1 MPGITGLSHAG
12 FASSDLERTLDFYTN
27 VLGAKVQW
35 QTERQI
41 KLYVG
46 DLGLAIPLGTPNP
59 QYDMHFGYRAD
70 PDTIDEAIAH
80 IVSCG
85 VEVDGHHGHGAEP
98 QNISWLF
105 RDTDGNR
112 LERQGAHPTRGR
124 GVVAGGFS

>member
-1 MPGITGLSHAG
+1 MPGLTGLSHAG
-12 FASSDLERTLDFYTN
+12 FASSDLERTVKFYTQ

-70 PDTIDEAIAH
+70 PDTIDETIAH
-80 IVSCG
+80 IESCG
-85 VEVDGHHGHGAEP
+85 IEVEVWKGLGSSCNSCRAGGSEKQEDEP
-98 QNISWLF
+98 QSK
-105 RDTDGNR
+105 
-112 LERQGAHPTRGR
+112 
-124 GVVAGGFS
+124 